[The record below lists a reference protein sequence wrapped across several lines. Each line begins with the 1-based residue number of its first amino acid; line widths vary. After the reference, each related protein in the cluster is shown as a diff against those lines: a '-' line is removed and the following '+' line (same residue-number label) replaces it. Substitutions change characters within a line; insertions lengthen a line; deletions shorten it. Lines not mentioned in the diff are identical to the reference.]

1 MGQPITVV
9 RKPSSTPGVARFEIN
24 RSLTGMGHERY
35 RSAAEAVTERP
46 PDELARRLFAK
57 GGVKAIHIYS
67 NVVTVELE
75 AGGDAKGFED
85 VIRELYT
92 HYRPGVTP
100 SFTA

>member
-9 RKPSSTPGVARFEIN
+9 RKPSSKPGVARFEIN

-35 RSAAEAVTERP
+35 RSAAEANTERP
-46 PDELARRLFAK
+46 PDELARRLFAR
-57 GGVKAIHIYS
+57 GGVEAIHIHS
-67 NVVTVELE
+67 NVVTVELGPDGAAE
-75 AGGDAKGFED
+75 GFED